1 MSYFQ
6 VRTVSIREGIDQT
19 PCRFD
24 LFKHPVGFLSET
36 ISQKHADCPGGH
48 DEGHDHNGTE
58 DLDVFFFKSEE
69 TKDLAGTTQ
78 HTTTI
83 THYYPLKL
91 QQQELPFQILF

>member
-6 VRTVSIREGIDQT
+6 VRTVSLREGIDQT

-36 ISQKHADCPGGH
+36 ISQKHADGPGGH

-58 DLDVFFFKSEE
+58 DLDVFFCSNQKRHMIRLEPHN
-69 TKDLAGTTQ
+69 TQ
-78 HTTTI
+78 Q
-83 THYYPLKL
+83 PLRII
-91 QQQELPFQILF
+91 IL